1 MTFPQKRSRIFYSEV
16 ISVNPIVEFCMSNL
30 ANGSHESFEKLEKDP
45 NLDVLEYGC
54 LSYCTICA
62 ESLYAMVNG
71 EIVEADT
78 PAELTERIYQFI
90 EDNPLF

>member
-1 MTFPQKRSRIFYSEV
+1 MPSSEV

-30 ANGSHESFEKLEKDP
+30 ANGSHKTLETLEQDP

-62 ESLYAMVNG
+62 ESLYALVNG

-78 PAELTERIYQFI
+78 SEELTGRIYQFI

>member
-1 MTFPQKRSRIFYSEV
+1 M
-16 ISVNPIVEFCMSNL
+16 NPIVEFCISNL
-30 ANGSHESFEKLEKDP
+30 ANGSHKTFEKLENDP

-54 LSYCTICA
+54 LSYCTKCV
-62 ESLYAMVNG
+62 ETLYAIVNG

-78 PAELTERIYQFI
+78 PEELTERIYQFI

>member
-1 MTFPQKRSRIFYSEV
+1 MTFALKKSRIFISEV

-30 ANGSHESFEKLEKDP
+30 ANGSHESFEKLENDP

-78 PAELTERIYQFI
+78 PKELTERIYQFI